1 MFWLKLEIN
10 TVDTQICER
19 VVQRPLDRPHAAA
32 VKQRSSMLGV
42 ARIRCGNAHT
52 GRCRFRKRLPTC
64 RDSHQ
69 VTLTSV
75 VVTHADAE
83 LQIKSSGGWVES
95 YGSELV
101 ASVSQTAFSLC
112 AALRFRIWCDGFN
125 IRSRYKLHS
134 CSNRTVWSWL
144 ELKVLHQIQLRD

>member
-83 LQIKSSGGWVES
+83 LQIKSK
-95 YGSELV
+95 
-101 ASVSQTAFSLC
+101 
-112 AALRFRIWCDGFN
+112 LRLGTCCLSFPDGFLVIIHTGN
-125 IRSRYKLHS
+125 VPLYGLEIDA
-134 CSNRTVWSWL
+134 TVL
-144 ELKVLHQIQLRD
+144 I